1 MRNINSKHLI
11 ILHEAIKIESKTE
24 LFNTKQNIFICI
36 KGKQDLPIIQISDP
50 IKLNQI
56 EEKATEIACFLKVVV
71 KSYSAPLV

>member
-71 KSYSAPLV
+71 KS